1 MKVSLK
7 NAKVTLAWALLAGA
21 SGQALAIGRL
31 ADIRIVDQET
41 GQNLTVYQHH
51 GECWVAGTPG
61 HRYAVVV
68 GNQGPQRLLAVT
80 AVDGINV
87 VTGDSAAYR
96 QNGYVFD
103 AWQSY
108 AIDGWRKSDA
118 EVAAFVFTA
127 APASYAARTG
137 RAANIGVIGVALFGE
152 RISAPVL
159 RLAPKAQAQAERSS
173 DAVSAAPA
181 PASAP
186 LGTGHGERQYSA
198 VSRTEF
204 ERASRWPDEIVRIRY
219 DSPVHLMAMGII
231 RQPRMRPAAP
241 NAFPGTPSEQYVPDP
256 PGNWPA
262 R

>member
-1 MKVSLK
+1 MKISLRG
-7 NAKVTLAWALLAGA
+7 AKISLACALFACLAG
-21 SGQALAIGRL
+21 QAQAIGRL

-41 GQNLTVYQHH
+41 GQNLPVYQHR

-61 HRYAVVV
+61 HRYSVVV
-68 GNQGPQRLLAVT
+68 GNQSPQRLLAVT

-87 VTGDSAAYR
+87 VTGDSAAYG

-137 RAANIGVIGVALFGE
+137 RAANIGVIGVALFNE
-152 RISAPVL
+152 RIPTPVL
-159 RLAPKAQAQAERSS
+159 RLAPKAQAEAERGS
-173 DAVSAAPA
+173 DAVAAA

-219 DSPVHLMAMGII
+219 DSLEHLMAMGVI
-231 RQPRMRPAAP
+231 RQPQTRPAAP
-241 NAFPGTPSEQYVPDP
+241 NAFPGASSEHYVPDP
-256 PGNWPA
+256 PGNWPS